1 MKHKRSVAVQAA
13 ALLYVFCLV
22 VSQKRC
28 TFAAMKLQKY
38 ILIEIVMMALAT
50 AGLIWLTGSYLMSLG
65 IVILL
70 VIAEHVLVT
79 YMERKQ
85 EEKEE
90 SGDAT
95 TDKSL

>member
-1 MKHKRSVAVQAA
+1 M
-13 ALLYVFCLV
+13 
-22 VSQKRC
+22 SQIII

-70 VIAEHVLVT
+70 VIVEHVLVT

-85 EEKEE
+85 EEKED

>member
-1 MKHKRSVAVQAA
+1 M
-13 ALLYVFCLV
+13 
-22 VSQKRC
+22 SQIII

-70 VIAEHVLVT
+70 VVIEHVVVT

-90 SGDAT
+90 AEDAA
-95 TDKSL
+95 TD

>member
-1 MKHKRSVAVQAA
+1 M
-13 ALLYVFCLV
+13 
-22 VSQKRC
+22 SQIII

-70 VIAEHVLVT
+70 VIVEHVLVT

-90 SGDAT
+90 SEDAT

>member
-1 MKHKRSVAVQAA
+1 M
-13 ALLYVFCLV
+13 
-22 VSQKRC
+22 SQIII

-70 VIAEHVLVT
+70 VVIEHVVVT

-90 SGDAT
+90 AGDAA
-95 TDKSL
+95 TD